1 MASDGKG
8 EGNVKK
14 NRSVLDDVPVQDK
27 AFPLRGKRDPG
38 AVAEEREP
46 LEIVSACPRCGCP
59 IYGKKRI
66 TADEPL
72 IVHLS
77 CDCAQAQQ
85 RSPTIQ
91 EAMQTK

>member
-14 NRSVLDDVPVQDK
+14 NRSVLDDVPVEDK
-27 AFPLRGKRDPG
+27 AFPLRGKR
-38 AVAEEREP
+38 EP
-46 LEIVSACPRCGCP
+46 CDGEAAGPPFEIVGACPRCGCP

-66 TADEPL
+66 AANEPL

-77 CDCAQAQQ
+77 CTCADKP
-85 RSPTIQ
+85 RSTIQ
-91 EAMQTK
+91 EVMQTK